1 VELVVM
7 VFARLTKTSRI
18 VASIVEGAVTHSVTP
33 IWVKRIRVAPWIAF
47 VAMAFA
53 KLLPEKRM

>member
-1 VELVVM
+1 M